1 VTIREWTTLT
11 GLPVPP
17 NLDPN
22 AAALAPQELAASF
35 LGAAQRRFPVDDLRW
50 PKIFEYDGIK
60 AHREQAAAAAKA
72 AAAPARPNP
81 LAQRRVGFPQP
92 RRQQTVG
99 GALLQAFGKAAIDM
113 VKEMSEAWLSD
124 ASPPK
129 AGSRLA
135 MNLVSPVPAPVR
147 G

>member
-1 VTIREWTTLT
+1 
-11 GLPVPP
+11 VPP